1 MIAISQQNART
12 ERRTEIHKISCFF
25 ACNRFSLL
33 TKIVTESNR
42 FCFVFSVAKNSIIN
56 RKPINRFLFCMH
68 FNRKKRKSVL
78 ISVLAMRCYLCWLT
92 MVLWWCMQSNLQ
104 CQNCWQVLRC
114 WFLTIH
120 SNWVPRVVL
129 WLWSVRIGLICY
141 VRTISVL
148 ILLCFRTEI

>member
-1 MIAISQQNART
+1 MIAIRQQNART
-12 ERRTEIHKISCFF
+12 ELRTEINKIGCFF
-25 ACNRFSLL
+25 ECNRFSLL
-33 TKIVTESNR
+33 TKVGTESNR
-42 FCFVFSVAKNSIIN
+42 FCFVFFIAKNSINN
-56 RKPINRFLFCMH
+56 RKTVNRFLLLYEFQTE
-68 FNRKKRKSVL
+68 KRKSVL
-78 ISVLAMRCYLCWLT
+78 FSVLAMRCYLCWLT
-92 MVLWWCMQSNLQ
+92 LVLWWCMQSNLQ
-104 CQNCWQVLRC
+104 YQNCWQVLRC